1 MHRRKRSAGE
11 NRRKSIYCSTLIDN
25 RPKEVEQR
33 LVPGHGEGGLVKGKQ
48 NPSQVG
54 TLVERTTLYVV
65 LVKLENGRA
74 ENAAQGFR
82 QVLNRLDAAMRR

>member
-25 RPKEVEQR
+25 RPIEVEQR

-74 ENAAQGFR
+74 ENAAQGFG